1 MTINELETD
10 KWNKADTILTQ
21 SVDSGQMR
29 GAVLYARMKKDVHHR
44 TFGEAKS
51 VDASFLLGSISK
63 PIAVAALM
71 TLFDQGKFGLD
82 DLVKRYVP
90 EFHGD
95 RKDRVTIRHLL
106 THVSGLPDQLPN
118 NADLRRS
125 HASLTEFVNGAVRVP
140 LRFEPGSS
148 YEYSSMAILLATE
161 VAQRIS
167 GIVFKEFVDKV
178 VLQPLGMDHSAFGTG
193 PLKHEGMMPCQVE
206 FGAIESGGGSA
217 DSKSWDWNSPY
228 WRNLGAPWGGVQASA
243 MDVAIFLEEFLHPT
257 GKLFRPEVCKLMVQ
271 NHNPVGLVPRGLGLD
286 VGMNDIFPNGSIK
299 KFGHTGSTG
308 TIAWA
313 DPERDCV
320 CVVLTTLPADAVQ
333 EHPRQLVSRCIAA
346 Y

>member
-1 MTINELETD
+1 MTVSVFSAHQ
-10 KWNKADTILTQ
+10 ADAILTR
-21 SVDSGQMR
+21 SVTNGQMR
-29 GAVLYARMKKDVHHR
+29 AAVLFARIGDHVHHKS
-44 TFGEAKS
+44 FGDAKS
-51 VDASFLLGSISK
+51 VDASFLLGSITK
-63 PIAVAALM
+63 PIAIAALM

-106 THVSGLPDQLPN
+106 THVSGLPDQLPD
-118 NADLRRS
+118 NAHLRRS
-125 HASLTEFVNGAVRVP
+125 HAPLKEFVNGTVRVP
-140 LRFEPGSS
+140 LRFEPGSK
-148 YEYSSMAILLATE
+148 YEYSSMAILLASE
-161 VAQRIS
+161 IAQRIS
-167 GIVFKEFVDKV
+167 GIEFREFVARV
-178 VLQPLGMDHSAFGTG
+178 VLQPLGMVHSAFGTG
-193 PLKHEGMMPCQVE
+193 QLQPDDMMPCQVE

-217 DSKSWDWNSPY
+217 DSRGWDWNSSY
-228 WRNLGAPWGGVQASA
+228 WRNLGAPWGGAQASA
-243 MDVAIFLEEFLHPT
+243 KDVAIFLEEFLHPT
-257 GKLFRPEVCKLMVQ
+257 GKILRPEVAKLMIQ

-286 VGMNDIFPNGSIK
+286 VGMNDVFPEVSLK
-299 KFGHTGSTG
+299 TFGHTGSTG

-320 CVVLTTLPADAVQ
+320 CVVLTTLPADATQ